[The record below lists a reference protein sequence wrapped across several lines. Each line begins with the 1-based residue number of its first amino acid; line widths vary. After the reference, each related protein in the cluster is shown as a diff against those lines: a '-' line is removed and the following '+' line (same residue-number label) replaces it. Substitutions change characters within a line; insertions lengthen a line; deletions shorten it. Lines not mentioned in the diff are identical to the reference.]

1 MTRLRG
7 SWPAAAVS
15 LFLLTACAANG
26 AAPVDVGPSGPVD
39 DSLVLQVKQVG
50 GFVAA
55 TTNVTRLPIV
65 SVYAD
70 GRVITEGPQIEIY
83 PGPALPN
90 LQMQRIDPS
99 AVDALAREAE
109 AAGVKTGTDFG
120 EPGVADIPSTRFTL
134 VTDTGRQQ
142 LDVVALRE
150 TSPEMPGLTD
160 AQRAA
165 RAKLVTFLDA
175 VTSLTVPTASDAPV
189 PSEAYEP
196 QVLTAVARPYTAPT
210 DLPGSAAPAVPW
222 SGPALPGE
230 SFGEGTELGCVAVTG
245 AQLAPVLA
253 AVRKANAATAWTS
266 AGKQWSLT
274 FRPLLPGESGCAD
287 LRAAG

>member
-15 LFLLTACAANG
+15 LLLLTACAANT
-26 AAPVDVGPSGPVD
+26 AAPADVGRDGPAD
-39 DSLVLQVKQVG
+39 DSLVVQVKQVG

-70 GRVITEGPQIEIY
+70 GRVVTEGPQIEIY
-83 PGPALPN
+83 PAPALPH
-90 LQMQRIDPS
+90 LQVQRIEPA
-99 AVDALAREAE
+99 AVDALVDKAV
-109 AAGVKTGTDFG
+109 AAGVRTGADVG
-120 EPGVADIPSTRFTL
+120 RPGVADIPSTRFMV
-134 VTDTGRQQ
+134 VTDGGRQQ

-150 TSPEMPGLTD
+150 TSAEMPGLT
-160 AQRAA
+160 AEQRAV
-165 RAKLVTFLDA
+165 RATLTAFLDEL
-175 VTSLTVPTASDAPV
+175 SNLSVPTASAGPV
-189 PSEAYEP
+189 PLGPYVP
-196 QVLTAVARPYTAPT
+196 QVLTAVAQPYVANPDSPVST
-210 DLPGSAAPAVPW
+210 APAVPW
-222 SGPALPGE
+222 PGPALPGE
-230 SFGEGTELGCVAVTG
+230 SFGGGTELGCVAVSG
-245 AQLAPVLA
+245 PELAPVLA
-253 AVRKANAATAWTS
+253 AVGKANAATAWSS